1 MTTVL
6 AGHAAPAFSL
16 PAVDGKKFSLEEA
29 LKKGPVVF
37 AFFKIS
43 CPVCQ
48 YTFPFLERLHRAYAH
63 EPVTF
68 WGISQ
73 DDERDTRE
81 FCQEYSITFPALIDQ
96 KGYPV
101 SNAYGLTTVPMVLLI
116 RPDGKV
122 QATENGFSK
131 KHLEKISAELGR
143 HFKKPPAQV
152 FLPDEII
159 PDYKPG

>member
-6 AGHAAPAFSL
+6 AGHTAPAFSL

-29 LKKGPVVF
+29 LKKGPVVA

-43 CPVCQ
+43 CQVCQ
-48 YTFPFLERLHRAYAH
+48 YTFPFMERLHQAYAD

-68 WGISQ
+68 WGVSQ
-73 DDERDTRE
+73 DDARDTKD
-81 FCQEYSITFPALIDQ
+81 FCQEYGITFPALIDQ

-101 SNAYGLTTVPMVLLI
+101 ANAYGLTTVPTVLLI
-116 RPDGKV
+116 APDGTV
-122 QATENGFSK
+122 RVSGNGFSK
-131 KHLEKISAELGR
+131 KELEKISAELGR

-152 FLPDEII
+152 FLPDEIV

>member
-6 AGHAAPAFSL
+6 AGHTAPAFSL
-16 PAVDGKKFSLEEA
+16 PAVGGTKLSLADA
-29 LKKGPVVF
+29 LKKGPVVA

-48 YTFPFLERLHRAYAH
+48 YTFPFLERLFRAYGN
-63 EPVTF
+63 EQVTF

-73 DDERDTRE
+73 DGVRDTKD
-81 FCQEYSITFPALIDQ
+81 FCEEYGITFPALIDE

-101 SNAYGLTTVPMVLLI
+101 SNAYGLSTVPTVLLI
-116 RPDGKV
+116 GPDGMV
-122 QATENGFSK
+122 RVSGNGFSK
-131 KHLEKISAELGR
+131 KELEKISEELGR
-143 HFKKPPAQV
+143 HLKKPAAQV
-152 FLPDEII
+152 FLPEEII

>member
-6 AGHAAPAFSL
+6 AGDVAPAFSL
-16 PAVDGKKFSLEEA
+16 AAVDGSKVSLADA
-29 LKKGPVVF
+29 LKKGPVVA

-43 CPVCQ
+43 CPICQ
-48 YTFPFLERLHRAYAH
+48 YTFPFLERLHQAYGS
-63 EPVTF
+63 ERVTF

-73 DDERDTRE
+73 DNGHDTKDFCKE
-81 FCQEYSITFPALIDQ
+81 FGITFPALVDE

-101 SNAYGLTTVPMVLLI
+101 SNAYGLTTVPTVLLI
-116 RPDGKV
+116 GPDGIV
-122 QATENGFSK
+122 RVSGNGFSK
-131 KHLEKISAELGR
+131 KELEKISEDLGR
-143 HFKKPPAQV
+143 HLGRPAAQV